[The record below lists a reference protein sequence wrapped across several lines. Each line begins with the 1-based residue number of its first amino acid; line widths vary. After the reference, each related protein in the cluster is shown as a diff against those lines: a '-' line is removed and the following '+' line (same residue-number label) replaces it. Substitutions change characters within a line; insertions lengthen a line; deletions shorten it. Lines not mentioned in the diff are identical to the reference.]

1 MNAYIRVY
9 IDMMA
14 ENKAIIDDINSV
26 IENATPD
33 EKIELQELLA
43 VCTEEY
49 NAAKIALET
58 LKKEI

>member
-1 MNAYIRVY
+1 MDAYVRVY
-9 IDMMA
+9 LDMMA

-26 IENATPD
+26 IGNATPD
-33 EKIELQELLA
+33 EKIELQELLI

-49 NAAKIALET
+49 NAAKVALET